1 MYEFTSFF
9 GETNPFNPKY
19 VLDIF
24 MIPLQ
29 FHYSFFHEPQFVK
42 P

>member
-1 MYEFTSFF
+1 MYEFASFF

-19 VLDIF
+19 LLDIF
-24 MIPLQ
+24 LLQ
-29 FHYSFFHEPQFVK
+29 FYYSFFHEPQFVK